1 MMSNDEYK
9 QADKNKK
16 NKKETYF
23 LNKFNI
29 RDISV
34 NHQMINCFI
43 KINQIK
49 YIKLI
54 GQIQNRS

>member
-1 MMSNDEYK
+1 MSNDEYK

-23 LNKFNI
+23 QNKFNI

-34 NHQMINCFI
+34 NHQLINCFI

>member
-9 QADKNKK
+9 QADKK

-23 LNKFNI
+23 QNKFNI

-34 NHQMINCFI
+34 NHQMINCLI

>member
-9 QADKNKK
+9 QVDKNKK

>member
-1 MMSNDEYK
+1 MSNDEYK

>member
-1 MMSNDEYK
+1 MSNDEYK

-23 LNKFNI
+23 LDKFNI

-43 KINQIK
+43 KLNQIK

-54 GQIQNRS
+54 DQIQNRS